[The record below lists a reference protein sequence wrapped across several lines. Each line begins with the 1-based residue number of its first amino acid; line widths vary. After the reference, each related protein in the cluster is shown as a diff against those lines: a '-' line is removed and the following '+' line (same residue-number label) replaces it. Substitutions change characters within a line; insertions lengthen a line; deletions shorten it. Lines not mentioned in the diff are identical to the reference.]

1 MQTPWHTDTLTCK
14 HLDMQTPW
22 HEDRHPDMQ
31 TPWHADTL
39 ACRHSDTETTWHAD
53 RDSLKCTDMLKP
65 VHKDMELSWNADS
78 LKCTDMLKPWHKNIQ
93 LSWNA
98 DTLTYRT
105 FTEQYCPDVLPATV
119 YSIVDPYYTSRSQDL
134 TSLLSVFNKKNL
146 GSIYHLIESANHS
159 YIHIFT

>member
-31 TPWHADTL
+31 TPWHADPL
-39 ACRHSDTETTWHAD
+39 SCRHSDTETTWHAD
-53 RDSLKCTDMLKP
+53 RDPLKCTDMLKP
-65 VHKDMELSWNADS
+65 LHKDME
-78 LKCTDMLKPWHKNIQ
+78 